1 MITRTQVADHLATEL
16 GNNRAQAIKEAA
28 AWLIA
33 NKKTRQSQYLV
44 NDIARALHRKG
55 YLYARVSSAHELDAS
70 TRAEVDDY
78 LRDLGR
84 EYVET
89 EYLIDKSLIAGIK
102 IETPTEELDA
112 TMRMKLDRL
121 VEGLQG

>member
-16 GNNRAQAIKEAA
+16 GNDRAQVIKEAA
-28 AWLIA
+28 AWLVA
-33 NKKTRQSQYLV
+33 SKKTRQSQYLV

-55 YLYARVSSAHELDAS
+55 YLFARVSSAHELDTGS
-70 TRAEVDDY
+70 RKEIEDY
-78 LRDLGR
+78 LKDLGR

-89 EYLIDKSLIAGIK
+89 QYLIDTSLIAGIK
-102 IETPTEELDA
+102 IETPTEVLDA

-121 VEGLQG
+121 VEGLQ